1 MHNPRLA
8 LLQNYPFQ
16 RLRDLLAPLAPAEG
30 LAPITMALGEPRHPM
45 PTLLAE
51 VLEQKRDLYNVY
63 PPLAG
68 TPEFRDAVGAWLNR
82 RYRLPAGMI
91 EPERHILPVSGTR
104 EALFMIA
111 QVVVPAEKAGKKPA
125 IAMPNPFYQ
134 CYVGAAVAAGA
145 EPVFVPALAEN
156 GFLPDFAGLDEAVLE
171 RLSLVYLSSPANPQG
186 AVADLDYLEKLIRLA
201 RRHDFLLV
209 VDECYTEIYFDAP
222 PPGALEACARLG
234 GGLDN
239 VMVFHSLSKR
249 SSVPG
254 LRSGFCAGDA
264 AVMQDFARLRSYG
277 AAGMP
282 LPVLAAS
289 AALWL
294 EESHVATNRAL
305 YQEKFRIA
313 ESILGNRFGFR
324 RPAGGFFLWLD
335 VGDGEEAAKKL
346 YSEAALTVLP
356 GRYMTWE
363 NGHGAAAGRP
373 YVRIALVHDAA
384 TTREALERFRDTLT

>member
-1 MHNPRLA
+1 MRNPRLA
-8 LLQNYPFQ
+8 VLQNYPFQ
-16 RLRDLLAPLAPAEG
+16 RLRDLLAPLAPAKGRE
-30 LAPITMALGEPRHPM
+30 PITMSLGEPRHPV
-45 PTLLAE
+45 PALLGD
-51 VLEQKRDLYNVY
+51 VLEQNRALYNVY

-68 TPEFRDAVGAWLNR
+68 TPEFRAAVGAWLTR
-82 RYRLPAGMI
+82 RYCLPAGMI

-111 QVVVPAEKAGKKPA
+111 QVAVPVEKAGMRPA
-125 IAMPNPFYQ
+125 IAMPDPFYQ
-134 CYVGAAVAAGA
+134 CYIGAAVAAGA
-145 EPVFVPALAEN
+145 EPVFVPAVAEN
-156 GFLPDFAGLDEAVLE
+156 GFLPDFAALDEAVLD
-171 RLSLVYLSSPANPQG
+171 RVALVYLCSPANPQG
-186 AVADLDYLEKLIRLA
+186 AVADLDYLQALIRLA

-209 VDECYTEIYFDAP
+209 VDECYAEVYCDAP

-234 GGLDN
+234 GDMKN

-249 SSVPG
+249 SSAPG

-289 AALWL
+289 AALWQ
-294 EESHVATNRAL
+294 EESHVAANRAL
-305 YQEKFRIA
+305 YQEKFRVA

-335 VGDGEEAAKKL
+335 VGDGEEAAKRL
-346 YSEAALTVLP
+346 YTQAALTVLP
-356 GRYMTWE
+356 GRYMTFE
-363 NGHGAAAGRP
+363 NGHSAVAGSP
-373 YVRIALVHDAA
+373 YVRLALVHDAA
-384 TTREALERFRDTLT
+384 TTRDALERFRDTLG